1 MAMQRVSTEDVHVST
16 PSSLRVGEW
25 TDGAAWD
32 GFVDGSDDGTIAHR
46 WVWSD
51 VVARSYRLRPSMLA
65 AVSDGRIRGVLPLVT
80 LKSRMFGR
88 HVVSMPFLD
97 VGGLCTNGD
106 DEAGAALLAAAME
119 LAEKQQAHLEL
130 RHTTDRPLG
139 LPRSLE
145 KVTMRLPL
153 GTEEEALFSSLP
165 SNRRGQIRKGRRAG
179 LEATF
184 HGPEAV
190 GDLFRVLAE
199 NMRDLGSPT
208 HGRNYFEALIDGLG
222 DRAEIVLVRDGAT
235 VLGAGIVL
243 YDRDLVMVPWSSSLR
258 HAFKLAPNQVLY
270 WEVMRRGIER
280 GVGTFDFGRSSVGSG
295 TYVAKGEWG
304 AKPVQLYWDYFPEGD
319 GPPGEEISNKSWAVD
334 IWRRLPL
341 PVAGMIG
348 PRIRK
353 RIPN

>member
-1 MAMQRVSTEDVHVST
+1 MAMRDVSTDDIPVGT
-16 PSSLRVGEW
+16 GTSLRVGEW
-25 TDGAAWD
+25 TDAAAWD
-32 GFVDGSDDGTIAHR
+32 AFVDAADDGTIAHR
-46 WVWSD
+46 WIWRD
-51 VVARSYRLRPSMLA
+51 VVADAYRLRPSMLA
-65 AVSDGRIRGVLPLVT
+65 AVSEGEIRGVLPLVS
-80 LKSRMFGR
+80 LRSRLFGR

-119 LAEKQQAHLEL
+119 LAEGQEAHLEL

-153 GTEEEALFSSLP
+153 GSDEEALFASLP

-190 GDLFRVLAE
+190 GDFFDVLAE

-208 HGRNYFEALIDGLG
+208 HGRRYFEALIAGLG
-222 DRAEIVLVRDGAT
+222 TRAEIVLVRDGES

-243 YDRDLVMVPWSSSLR
+243 YDRELVMVPWSSSLR

-280 GVGTFDFGRSSVGSG
+280 GASIFDFGRSSIGSG

-334 IWRRLPL
+334 LWRHLPL
-341 PVAGMIG
+341 PVAGLVG

-353 RIPN
+353 GIPN